1 MKPKQLQK
9 KLVMLCTALLWVS
22 AVWSAAD
29 SLRLQLKW
37 WHQFQFAGYYAAQ
50 VKGFYA
56 EQGLKVK
63 IIPGDASHAP
73 VEEVVSGR
81 ADFGITGSDLLV
93 DYSKGKPV
101 VAVGAVF
108 QHSPYIIISLR
119 SSKINVPSDLIGKKV
134 MASENQGWVELSAVF
149 QKEAIPVDSIKMVN
163 HSWRNEDLIDGK
175 VDAMTAYISVEVNQL
190 RKLGVDPVYMQPINY
205 GIDFYGD
212 VLFSTR
218 KMAETDPET
227 LNRFRRAS
235 FKGWEYAMSHTS
247 EMADYILSLPGV
259 QERGVTK
266 DDLLVEAEE
275 MRKLIL
281 PDLVEVGHMNEGRW
295 QHILEM
301 HKKLGVIPETQTLG
315 NFLYD
320 GTKTVS
326 SKFLRDA
333 MYVSIGVVIL
343 LLLSVIYGV
352 SLRKAVQV
360 KTAHLQQE
368 ISERTRA
375 QELLLLSEQRLE
387 VATIAA
393 GLGIWDWDL
402 QTNKV
407 YYNDIWKTMLGY
419 RPDELPDVFD
429 TFDRLLH
436 PDEKDAILQQ
446 LQDHIAGNVSS
457 YQAIIRMRTKD
468 RRWKWILTMSKV
480 TLRNEAGVAIR
491 LSGVHLDVDQI
502 KQKELELHEL
512 SQELM
517 NSNREL
523 QQFAY
528 ITSHNL
534 RAPVA
539 NLISL
544 LSLFEKEELSER
556 NQLFLEKIEMSVMRL
571 HSTLHDLNE
580 ILSTRSN
587 KADEQELLY
596 FDEELANVMQL
607 ISEELR
613 LREAVVTSNFSKAPS
628 IYYSRKALHSILLN
642 LLTNAVK
649 YRQAGKAPVI
659 QVTTDEDGEFV
670 ILSVKDNGMG
680 IDMEKYGNKIFGL
693 YQRFHENKDGKG
705 LGLYIIKNQV
715 EALEGKIAVE
725 SIVNQGT
732 MFHVFL
738 KKKKQFYA

>member
-1 MKPKQLQK
+1 
-9 KLVMLCTALLWVS
+9 
-22 AVWSAAD
+22 
-29 SLRLQLKW
+29 
-37 WHQFQFAGYYAAQ
+37 
-50 VKGFYA
+50 
-56 EQGLKVK
+56 
-63 IIPGDASHAP
+63 
-73 VEEVVSGR
+73 
-81 ADFGITGSDLLV
+81 
-93 DYSKGKPV
+93 
-101 VAVGAVF
+101 
-108 QHSPYIIISLR
+108 
-119 SSKINVPSDLIGKKV
+119 
-134 MASENQGWVELSAVF
+134 
-149 QKEAIPVDSIKMVN
+149 
-163 HSWRNEDLIDGK
+163 
-175 VDAMTAYISVEVNQL
+175 
-190 RKLGVDPVYMQPINY
+190 
-205 GIDFYGD
+205 
-212 VLFSTR
+212 
-218 KMAETDPET
+218 
-227 LNRFRRAS
+227 
-235 FKGWEYAMSHTS
+235 
-247 EMADYILSLPGV
+247 
-259 QERGVTK
+259 
-266 DDLLVEAEE
+266 
-275 MRKLIL
+275 
-281 PDLVEVGHMNEGRW
+281 
-295 QHILEM
+295 
-301 HKKLGVIPETQTLG
+301 
-315 NFLYD
+315 
-320 GTKTVS
+320 
-326 SKFLRDA
+326 
-333 MYVSIGVVIL
+333 
-343 LLLSVIYGV
+343 
-352 SLRKAVQV
+352 
-360 KTAHLQQE
+360 
-368 ISERTRA
+368 
-375 QELLLLSEQRLE
+375 
-387 VATIAA
+387 
-393 GLGIWDWDL
+393 
-402 QTNKV
+402 
-407 YYNDIWKTMLGY
+407 MLGY

>member
-1 MKPKQLQK
+1 MKPQQIQK
-9 KLVMLCTALLWVS
+9 KLVMLFAALLWVS

-63 IIPGDASHAP
+63 IMPGDASHAP
-73 VEEVVSGR
+73 VGEVVSGR

-93 DYSKGKPV
+93 DYAKGKPV

-134 MASENQGWVELSAVF
+134 MASENQGWVELRSVF
-149 QKEAIPVDSIKMVN
+149 QKEAIPASSIKMVN
-163 HSWRNEDLIDGK
+163 HSWRNQDLIDGK
-175 VDAMTAYISVEVNQL
+175 VDAMTAYVSVEVNQL
-190 RKLGVDPVYMQPINY
+190 RKLGADPVYIQPINY

-212 VLFSTR
+212 VLFTTR

-281 PDLVEVGHMNEGRW
+281 PDLVEMGHMNEGRW

-301 HKKLGVIPETQTLG
+301 HKKLGVIPEAQTLG

-333 MYVSIGVVIL
+333 MYVSIGVLIL
-343 LLLSVIYGV
+343 LLLSVMYGV

-368 ISERTRA
+368 IAERTRA

-387 VATIAA
+387 VATMAA

-407 YYNDIWKTMLGY
+407 YYNDVWKTMLGY
-419 RPDELPDVFD
+419 RQDELPDVFD

-436 PDEKDAILQQ
+436 PDEKEAILQQ
-446 LQDHIAGNVSS
+446 LQDHIAGNVNS
-457 YQAIIRMRTKD
+457 YQAILRMRTKD

-539 NLISL
+539 NLVSL
-544 LSLFEKEELSER
+544 LSLFEKEELSDR

-587 KADEQELLY
+587 KADQQELLY

-613 LREAVVTSNFSKAPS
+613 LQEAVVTSNFSKAPS
-628 IYYSRKALHSILLN
+628 LYYSRKALHSILLN

-649 YRQAGKAPVI
+649 YRQSAKPPVI

-670 ILSVKDNGMG
+670 ILSVKDNGLG